1 MSVQDEKKC
10 ITLIGEIEKT
20 RPLIPYANPE
30 FANLTFI
37 RKYTVIQAKIKDLK
51 FKMEGP
57 KNQLSSIW
65 DEISGL
71 NETIEALS
79 KQIKDL
85 VDVFTLF
92 SLLFSVFCFNNYSG
106 EKTQTAA
113 DANGFSS

>member
-92 SLLFSVFCFNNYSG
+92 SLLFSVFCINNYFRR
-106 EKTQTAA
+106 KN
-113 DANGFSS
+113 ANSSRRKRF